1 MRVANAACIAAGQ
14 NYWNYNVGK
23 LDKFLIAVHGVD
35 PVNKFDQQLKLLA
48 IKDELQN

>member
-1 MRVANAACIAAGQ
+1 MRVANAACIAAWQ

-23 LDKFLIAVHGVD
+23 LDKFLIAVQGYD
-35 PVNKFDQQLKLLA
+35 LANNFDQQLKLLA